1 MIIDVHAH
9 TFPAKIASHALGV
22 LSSNSHTRPFTDGTI
37 QGLSASMS
45 ESGITCSVIQPVATK
60 PEQVK
65 RINDTAM
72 KINAGESSEIY
83 SFGGIHPFFEDCCGE
98 LVRISEAG
106 IKGVKIHPVY
116 QGLNIDD
123 ERYARILKFAGE
135 LGLIVMIH
143 AGWDIGFPGDDSALP
158 ERIARVL
165 DVCDCRVILAHMGGW
180 RCWNESAKLFAGRE
194 NVYVD
199 TAFSLGRFYP
209 NDDGYYH
216 GDDECV
222 MLSDDEF
229 VRMIHDFGSERVIFG
244 TDSPWSSQKECV
256 KEFMSLPLDDNEKQN
271 ILYNNASKLLGFNTR
286 KILSEENLCQAKC

>member
-1 MIIDVHAH
+1 MIIDIHAH
-9 TFPAKIASHALGV
+9 TFPEKIASHALGV
-22 LSSNSHTRPFTDGTI
+22 LSHNSHTRPFTDGTI
-37 QGLSASMS
+37 PGLSASMR
-45 ESGITCSVIQPVATK
+45 ESGITRAIIQPVATK

-72 KINAGESSEIY
+72 KINAGESSGIY
-83 SFGGIHPFFEDCCGE
+83 SFGGIHPFFEDCYGE

-106 IKGVKIHPVY
+106 ITGVKIHPVY
-116 QGLNIDD
+116 QGLNVDD
-123 ERYARILKFAGE
+123 ERYVRILRFSGE

-165 DVCDCRVILAHMGGW
+165 DVCGDVRVILAHMGGW

-209 NDDGYYH
+209 NDDGYYQS
-216 GDDECV
+216 DNECE

-229 VRMIHDFGSERVIFG
+229 VSLVHAFGSERVIFG
-244 TDSPWSSQKECV
+244 TDSPWSSQRECV
-256 KEFMSLPLDDNEKQN
+256 NEVMSLALDDNERKN
-271 ILYNNASKLLGFNTR
+271 ILCSNAIRLL
-286 KILSEENLCQAKC
+286 SH

>member
-37 QGLSASMS
+37 PGLSESMS
-45 ESGITCSVIQPVATK
+45 ESGITCTIIQPVATK

-72 KINAGESSEIY
+72 KINAGESAGIY
-83 SFGGIHPFFEDCCGE
+83 SFGGIHPFFEDCYGE
-98 LVRISEAG
+98 LSRVAENG
-106 IKGVKIHPVY
+106 IKGIKIHPVY
-116 QGLNIDD
+116 QGLNVDD
-123 ERYARILKFAGE
+123 ERYARILRFAGE

-180 RCWNESAKLFAGRE
+180 RCWNESAELFAGRE

-216 GDDECV
+216 SDNECE
-222 MLSDDEF
+222 MLNDDEF
-229 VRMIHDFGSERVIFG
+229 VKMIRDFGSERVIFG
-244 TDSPWSSQKECV
+244 TDSPWASQKECV
-256 KEFMSLPLDDNEKQN
+256 KEFMSLCLSDGERKN
-271 ILYNNASKLLGFNTR
+271 ILYDNAVRLLNF
-286 KILSEENLCQAKC
+286 

>member
-1 MIIDVHAH
+1 MIIDIHAH
-9 TFPAKIASHALGV
+9 TFPEKIASRALGV

-37 QGLSASMS
+37 QGLSASMR
-45 ESGITCSVIQPVATK
+45 ESGITFSVIQPVATK
-60 PEQVK
+60 PEQVA
-65 RINDTAM
+65 RINDTAI
-72 KINAGESSEIY
+72 KINSEGESTGIY
-83 SFGGIHPFFEDCCGE
+83 SFGGIHPLFDDCYGE

-116 QGLNIDD
+116 QGLNVDD
-123 ERYARILKFAGE
+123 ERYARILKIAGE

-143 AGWDIGFPGDDSALP
+143 AGWDIGFPGDDSASP

-165 DVCDCRVILAHMGGW
+165 DVCGDVRVILAHMGGW
-180 RCWNESAKLFAGRE
+180 RCWNESAELFAGRE

-216 GDDECV
+216 SDDECE
-222 MLSDDEF
+222 MLCDDEF
-229 VRMIHDFGSERVIFG
+229 LRLVRDFGSERVIFG

-256 KEFMSLPLDDNEKQN
+256 KEFMSLALPDGERKN
-271 ILYNNASKLLGFNTR
+271 ILYDNAVRLLN
-286 KILSEENLCQAKC
+286 C

>member
-1 MIIDVHAH
+1 MIIDVHVH
-9 TFPAKIASHALGV
+9 TFPEKIASRALGV

-37 QGLSASMS
+37 AGLSASMR
-45 ESGITCSVIQPVATK
+45 EAGITCSVIQPVATK
-60 PEQVK
+60 PEQVS

-72 KINAGESSEIY
+72 KINSEGESSGIY
-83 SFGGIHPFFEDCCGE
+83 SFGGIHPFCDDCYAE
-98 LVRISEAG
+98 LSRISEAG

-116 QGLNIDD
+116 QGLNVDD
-123 ERYARILKFAGE
+123 ERYASILRFSGE

-165 DVCDCRVILAHMGGW
+165 DVCGDCRVILAHMGGW
-180 RCWNESAKLFAGRE
+180 RCWNEVVRLFAGRE

-209 NDDGYYH
+209 NDDGYYQS
-216 GDDECV
+216 DDECG

-229 VRMIHDFGSERVIFG
+229 LSLVCDFGSERVIFG

-256 KEFMSLPLDDNEKQN
+256 KEFMSIALDDDEREN
-271 ILYNNASKLLGFNTR
+271 ILCNNVFRLL
-286 KILSEENLCQAKC
+286 NL

>member
-1 MIIDVHAH
+1 MIIDVHVH
-9 TFPAKIASHALGV
+9 TFPEKIASHALGV

-37 QGLSASMS
+37 HGLSESMRQ
-45 ESGITCSVIQPVATK
+45 SGITCSIIQPVATK

-72 KINAGESSEIY
+72 KINAEGESTGVY
-83 SFGGIHPFFEDCCGE
+83 SFGGIHPIFDDCRAE
-98 LVRISEAG
+98 LSRIAESG

-123 ERYARILKFAGE
+123 ERYVRILKISGE

-158 ERIARVL
+158 ERIARALGMAGNV
-165 DVCDCRVILAHMGGW
+165 RVILAHMGGW

-194 NVYVD
+194 NVYID

-209 NDDGYYH
+209 NGDGYYSGGH
-216 GDDECV
+216 DCD
-222 MLSDDEF
+222 MLSEKEF
-229 VRMIHDFGSERVIFG
+229 VKMIRAFGSERVIFG
-244 TDSPWSSQKECV
+244 TDSPWASQKECV
-256 KEFMSLPLDDNEKQN
+256 NEFMSLGLDDNEKEN
-271 ILYNNASKLLGFNTR
+271 ILCNNVAGLMKL
-286 KILSEENLCQAKC
+286 

>member
-1 MIIDVHAH
+1 
-9 TFPAKIASHALGV
+9 
-22 LSSNSHTRPFTDGTI
+22 
-37 QGLSASMS
+37 MS
-45 ESGITCSVIQPVATK
+45 ESGITCTIIQPVATK

-72 KINAGESSEIY
+72 KINAGESAGIY
-83 SFGGIHPFFEDCCGE
+83 SFGGIHPFFEDCYGE
-98 LVRISEAG
+98 LSRVAENG
-106 IKGVKIHPVY
+106 IKGIKIHPVY
-116 QGLNIDD
+116 QGLNVDD
-123 ERYARILKFAGE
+123 ERYARILRFAGE

-180 RCWNESAKLFAGRE
+180 RCWNESAELFAGRE

-216 GDDECV
+216 SDNECE
-222 MLSDDEF
+222 MLNDDEF
-229 VRMIHDFGSERVIFG
+229 VKMIRDFGSERVIFG
-244 TDSPWSSQKECV
+244 TDSPWASQKECV
-256 KEFMSLPLDDNEKQN
+256 KEFMSLCLSDGERKN
-271 ILYNNASKLLGFNTR
+271 ILYDNAVRLLNF
-286 KILSEENLCQAKC
+286 

>member
-1 MIIDVHAH
+1 
-9 TFPAKIASHALGV
+9 
-22 LSSNSHTRPFTDGTI
+22 
-37 QGLSASMS
+37 MS
-45 ESGITCSVIQPVATK
+45 ESGITCTIIQPVATK

-72 KINAGESSEIY
+72 KINAEGESTGIY
-83 SFGGIHPFFEDCCGE
+83 SFGGIHPFFEDCYGE

-116 QGLNIDD
+116 QGLNVDD
-123 ERYARILKFAGE
+123 ERYIKILRFAGE

-158 ERIARVL
+158 VRIARVL
-165 DVCDCRVILAHMGGW
+165 DVCGDCRVILAHMGGW
-180 RCWNESAKLFAGRE
+180 HCWNEAAKLFAGRE

-209 NDDGYYH
+209 NDDGYYQS
-216 GDDECV
+216 DDECE

-229 VRMIHDFGSERVIFG
+229 MSLVRDFGSERVIFG
-244 TDSPWSSQKECV
+244 TDSPWSSQKDCV

-286 KILSEENLCQAKC
+286 KILSEENL